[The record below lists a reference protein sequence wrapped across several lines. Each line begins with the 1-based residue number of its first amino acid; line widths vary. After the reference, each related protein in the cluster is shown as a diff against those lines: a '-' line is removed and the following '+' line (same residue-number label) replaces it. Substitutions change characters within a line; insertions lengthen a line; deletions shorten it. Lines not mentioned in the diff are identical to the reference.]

1 MRKQTL
7 LILTTLFFALALS
20 GAVFAEDTTDN
31 ATNHSSNIV
40 ISGSVEHCSDGEPFP
55 GVTVSVKG
63 NGEQIV
69 STTTQSDGSYT
80 VTLPFTAS
88 LLQVTASSPGH
99 NPVTN
104 ELQFTENSPSA
115 VLNFILGM
123 DEVWIS
129 DSTGDDDIGLGTEA
143 SPYKTLRKGI
153 KETNS
158 GGTLHVLDGTYTGP
172 KNRNLEIK
180 KSISIIGQ
188 SQVNTIINAKGLDWI
203 FDVYGPGFNVL
214 FSKLTLKN
222 AYIDY
227 DGGAA
232 IFSNEGSTVTV
243 SECSFIDNYV
253 GHGLLNYYNGG
264 AIYNEDG
271 NLIVTD
277 CLFNGNYASR
287 HGGAI
292 YSKNGDVTVTDSIF
306 KNNKAR
312 KDGGAIYNKKGNLTV
327 TGSKF
332 KKNKGRDGG
341 AIYHENGA
349 LTVTDSLFKK
359 NKARNVGGA
368 IFNEGDATI
377 TDSTFNG
384 NIAADILLGGSA
396 IFNMGTMTI
405 TGSKF
410 KNNDATASDGGA
422 IFNFG
427 GITITETIFTN
438 NAGGAIVNWLGDVSL
453 TESTFTENTADFNGA
468 GIYNFLGDVT
478 VTNSTFTGNSANED
492 AGAIYNLSGDLT
504 VTGSVFDANLAAGN
518 AGAILNWG
526 VTVIEDCI
534 FKNNI
539 ATYAGAIYNREGTLT
554 VTGCHITD
562 NHAYQDGGAFY
573 WWPNYSTSTVNFN
586 RIVGN
591 TADNSGDAIYSA
603 GSGSANAE
611 YNWWGLNNP
620 NFTNLISGPS
630 TVDYTPWLFMTLTAN
645 PTTINNRETSQITVN
660 FNNYSSDGTT
670 YTPLS
675 EPLAGH
681 IPDLTPVNFQTDL
694 GSVGSKTI
702 DKFTVD
708 GIATATLKADELAG
722 TAHLTATTDLET
734 LNTDVVINPKSSV
747 YLTITPGKTNPV
759 VGDTVVYTLKVGN
772 RGPDAAENVVMTYK
786 IPEGLEFVGARDDIG
801 NKWTYDPATRTL
813 TWNLGTVP
821 VGDPYLW
828 LSLRIVR
835 AGNYLLNPV
844 LTTTTYD
851 PTLNSDTQSLTIH
864 AAISTQINA
873 HTIGMQKTGL
883 PLLPLILASL
893 MLVGGLMAPRRIK

>member
-1 MRKQTL
+1 MQKVTNKSKILLSSVL
-7 LILTTLFFALALS
+7 LIFSLILCVS
-20 GAVFAEDTTDN
+20 
-31 ATNHSSNIV
+31 
-40 ISGSVEHCSDGEPFP
+40 
-55 GVTVSVKG
+55 TVSA
-63 NGEQIV
+63 
-69 STTTQSDGSYT
+69 D
-80 VTLPFTAS
+80 
-88 LLQVTASSPGH
+88 PGIIYV
-99 NPVTN
+99 NN
-104 ELQFTENSPSA
+104 
-115 VLNFILGM
+115 
-123 DEVWIS
+123 D
-129 DSTGDDDIGLGTEA
+129 TGDDNYDGQSATFDPVTGSGPKLTIKNATGTVTANGVVNIADGL
-143 SPYKTLRKGI
+143 
-153 KETNS
+153 
-158 GGTLHVLDGTYTGP
+158 YTGTG
-172 KNRNLEIK
+172 NRVIEITR
-180 KSISIIGQ
+180 SMSIIGQ
-188 SQVNTIINAKGLDWI
+188 SQSGTIIDAEGVDWI
-203 FDVYGPGFNVL
+203 FDVHDPGLTVL
-214 FSKLTLKN
+214 FSQLTLKN
-222 AYIDY
+222 SYIDW
-227 DGGAA
+227 DDGAA
-232 IFSNEGSTVTV
+232 IWSEGSSVTV
-243 SECSFIDNYV
+243 SDCSFIDNYV
-253 GHGLLNYYNGG
+253 DNGYDGG
-264 AIYNEDG
+264 AIYNNGGD
-271 NLIVTD
+271 LTVTN
-277 CLFNGNYASR
+277 CLFQGNYADR

-306 KNNKAR
+306 KKNKAR
-312 KDGGAIYNKKGNLTV
+312 KDGGAIYNKKGDLTI
-327 TGSKF
+327 TGSTF
-332 KKNKGRDGG
+332 KKNKARRDGG
-341 AIYHENGA
+341 AIYHENGE

-359 NKARNVGGA
+359 NIARNVGGA

-377 TDSTFNG
+377 TDCTFNG

-396 IFNMGTMTI
+396 IFNMDTMTI

-422 IFNFG
+422 IFNIG
-427 GITITETIFTN
+427 GITITETIFKN
-438 NAGGAIVNWLGDVSL
+438 NAGGAIVNWLGDVSV

-478 VTNSTFTGNSANED
+478 VTDSTFTGNSANED
-492 AGAIYNLSGDLT
+492 AGAIYNLAGDLT
-504 VTGSVFDANLAAGN
+504 VTGSVFDGNLAAGN

-534 FKNNI
+534 FKNNV

-591 TADNSGDAIYSA
+591 TADNSGDAIFSA

-620 NFTNLISGPS
+620 NFANLISGTS

-670 YTPLS
+670 YTPLP

-702 DKFTVD
+702 DKFTVE
-708 GIATATLKADELAG
+708 GIATATLNADELAG
-722 TAHLTATTDLET
+722 TAHLAATTDLET
-734 LNTDVVINPKSSV
+734 LYTNVVINPKSSV
-747 YLTITPGKTNPV
+747 YLTITPSKTNPV

-864 AAISTQINA
+864 AATSTQVNA
-873 HTIGMQKTGL
+873 QTIGMQKTGL
-883 PLLPLILASL
+883 PIVPLILAGL
-893 MLVGGLMAPRRIK
+893 MLVGGLIAPRRIK

>member
-1 MRKQTL
+1 MQKVTNISKILLYSLL
-7 LILTTLFFALALS
+7 LIFSLILCLS
-20 GAVFAEDTTDN
+20 
-31 ATNHSSNIV
+31 
-40 ISGSVEHCSDGEPFP
+40 
-55 GVTVSVKG
+55 TVSADPDIIYV
-63 NGEQIV
+63 NN
-69 STTTQSDGSYT
+69 D
-80 VTLPFTAS
+80 
-88 LLQVTASSPGH
+88 
-99 NPVTN
+99 
-104 ELQFTENSPSA
+104 
-115 VLNFILGM
+115 
-123 DEVWIS
+123 
-129 DSTGDDDIGLGTEA
+129 TGDDNYDGQSATFDPVTGNGPKLTIKNATGTVTANGVVNIADGL
-143 SPYKTLRKGI
+143 
-153 KETNS
+153 
-158 GGTLHVLDGTYTGP
+158 YTGTG
-172 KNRNLEIK
+172 NRVIEITR
-180 KSISIIGQ
+180 SMSIIGQ
-188 SQVNTIINAKGLDWI
+188 SQSGTIIDAEGVDWI
-203 FDVYGPGFNVL
+203 FDVHDPGLTVL
-214 FSKLTLKN
+214 FSQLTLKN
-222 AYIDY
+222 SYIDW
-227 DGGAA
+227 DDGAA
-232 IFSNEGSTVTV
+232 IWSEGSSVTV
-243 SECSFIDNYV
+243 SDCSFIDNYV
-253 GHGLLNYYNGG
+253 DNGYDGG
-264 AIYNEDG
+264 AIYNNGGDLTVI
-271 NLIVTD
+271 N
-277 CLFNGNYASR
+277 CLFKGNYASR

-306 KNNKAR
+306 KKNKAR
-312 KDGGAIYNKKGNLTV
+312 RDGGAIYNKKGDLTI
-327 TGSKF
+327 TGSIF
-332 KKNKGRDGG
+332 KKNKARRDGG
-341 AIYHENGA
+341 AIYHEQGA

-359 NKARNVGGA
+359 NIARNVGGA
-368 IFNEGDATI
+368 IFNDGELTCNNCNYKFNSAEMGGAIANDDNGKLTCNDCDFTYNLAVIEGGAIDNWDGELTCNNCNFTENVAI
-377 TDSTFNG
+377 SGGAIGNNG
-384 NIAADILLGGSA
+384 NESVVTCNKCDFIENAAVS
-396 IFNMGTMTI
+396 
-405 TGSKF
+405 
-410 KNNDATASDGGA
+410 GGA
-422 IFNFG
+422 IFNIYDGRLTCNKCDFVDNKA
-427 GITITETIFTN
+427 IF
-438 NAGGAIVNWLGDVSL
+438 GGAINNWDGELTCNNCDFNKNTADVGGAIYIDG
-453 TESTFTENTADFNGA
+453 TATCDKCDFTENTADYG
-468 GIYNFLGDVT
+468 
-478 VTNSTFTGNSANED
+478 
-492 AGAIYNLSGDLT
+492 GAIYNLGDLSCSYCDFVSNT
-504 VTGSVFDANLAAGN
+504 ADIDG
-518 AGAILNWG
+518 
-526 VTVIEDCI
+526 
-534 FKNNI
+534 
-539 ATYAGAIYNREGTLT
+539 GAIYNAYDT
-554 VTGCHITD
+554 VTVIGSKFINNT
-562 NHAYQDGGAFY
+562 ATSGDGGALN
-573 WWPNYSTSTVNFN
+573 NYNGDFILNFN

-603 GSGSANAE
+603 GTGSANAE

-630 TVDYTPWLFMTLTAN
+630 TVDYNPWLFMTLTAN

-670 YTPLS
+670 YTPLP

-702 DKFTVD
+702 DKFTAD

-864 AAISTQINA
+864 AATSTQVNA
-873 HTIGMQKTGL
+873 QTIGMQKTGL